1 MPDERPLPDLAQ
13 VVAALQRLDA
23 QSLVGWAFGDDDARG
38 RLRSRVQRLR
48 TKVTTEAIYRF
59 ADEQDDLLAEML
71 SLLDDWK
78 VMLRGAAGTQSGAV
92 GATRGAGGRTRCLR
106 RLPAASDGLG
116 GRLCW
121 AWGKLQGR
129 LRRL

>member
-78 VMLRGAAGTQSGAV
+78 VMLRGAAGTQ
-92 GATRGAGGRTRCLR
+92 
-106 RLPAASDGLG
+106 
-116 GRLCW
+116 
-121 AWGKLQGR
+121 
-129 LRRL
+129 